1 MRLKAS
7 ILLQSL
13 PFISRRSTT
22 CPRLGASRTAAC
34 LAFKGLFGRTLRRP
48 RPTRMPQK
56 LQQRGSQASKLRLSL
71 EPAAYGHLGSA
82 TARLEALPQGHTPK
96 RSLRVE
102 GLARHPPSFGARG
115 GLFCWAQARREAVKR
130 ALSSHVRATT
140 KAKASKTF
148 VGRKQLDR
156 NSREFGRFNIHCLGA
171 CKRQTQSITHLVVGE
186 SAKEIHMWML
196 LQTHVPLC

>member
-1 MRLKAS
+1 
-7 ILLQSL
+7 
-13 PFISRRSTT
+13 
-22 CPRLGASRTAAC
+22 
-34 LAFKGLFGRTLRRP
+34 
-48 RPTRMPQK
+48 MPQE
-56 LQQRGSQASKLRLSL
+56 LQKRGSQASKLRLSL

-96 RSLRVE
+96 RSLRV
-102 GLARHPPSFGARG
+102 GLARHPPSFGALG

-140 KAKASKTF
+140 EAKASKTF

-171 CKRQTQSITHLVVGE
+171 CKRQTQHHAPRGGRICQRNPHVAIANARATVLISHRMRSRKDLAQRGVGRYAWT
-186 SAKEIHMWML
+186 SHMARSSLHWPAQTAGL
-196 LQTHVPLC
+196 AALQSTQRSR